1 VNFIIEFE
9 VLVIKT
15 GTNNIHDIFL
25 LKKNVKT
32 NIIKIILGYLP
43 IVVLEILKEWKM
55 VITLVEQEYKS
66 TKER

>member
-9 VLVIKT
+9 VLVINT
-15 GTNNIHDIFL
+15 GTNNIYDIFL
-25 LKKNVKT
+25 LKKNVK
-32 NIIKIILGYLP
+32 IILGYLP
-43 IVVLEILKEWKM
+43 IVILEILKEWKM